1 MNGRM
6 LRKATTT
13 TTTWRGAGLGRPQGR
28 RGGGAVVRATPLPL
42 DIKKV
47 TPVGGRTFVKV
58 HEIEDQ
64 TKGGILLPDQAQ
76 TKQTMGTVV
85 VADEGVEFGVGSK
98 VVYSQFAGTEL
109 EVEGKE
115 HVILKNDD
123 VVGLMPTS
131 DAKDMKPTANG
142 ILLAIEKE
150 DEKTSSGIFLTGST
164 KEKPSTGKVL
174 AVGPGRKDEDGKVEP
189 VEGVSVGDSVLY
201 NKFSGVDFEAKDGT
215 ALIVIKDHDVLATL
229 E

>member
-6 LRKATTT
+6 LRKATT

-28 RGGGAVVRATPLPL
+28 RGGAVVRATPLPL

-58 HEIEDQ
+58 DEIEDQ

-76 TKQTMGTVV
+76 TKQTIGTVV
-85 VADEGVEFGVGSK
+85 VADEGMEFGVGSK

-109 EVEGKE
+109 EVEGKD
-115 HVILKNDD
+115 HVLLKD
-123 VVGLMPTS
+123 
-131 DAKDMKPTANG
+131 
-142 ILLAIEKE
+142 

-174 AVGPGRKDEDGKVEP
+174 AVGPGRKDEDGKVEA
-189 VEGVSVGDSVLY
+189 VDVAVGTTVLY
-201 NKFSGVDFEAKDGT
+201 NKFSGVDFEANDGT
-215 ALIVIKDHDVLATL
+215 PLMVIKDHDVLACL
-229 E
+229 D

>member
-1 MNGRM
+1 M
-6 LRKATTT
+6 ATTRGSMLMRKGGACLRPAV
-13 TTTWRGAGLGRPQGR
+13 RGAARN
-28 RGGGAVVRATPLPL
+28 VCVRATPLPL

-47 TPVGGRTFVKV
+47 TPVGGRTFVRV
-58 HEIEDQ
+58 EEIEEQ
-64 TKGGILLPDQAQ
+64 TQGGILLPDNAQ
-76 TKQTMGTVV
+76 EKQTAGTVV
-85 VADEGVEFGVGSK
+85 FADPEVGFEVGAK

-109 EVEGKE
+109 EVEGSD

-123 VVGLMPTS
+123 VVGVMPTA
-131 DAKDMKPTANG
+131 DVKDMKPTGNG
-142 ILLAIEKE
+142 ILLEIEKE

-174 AVGPGRKDEDGKVEP
+174 AVGPGRKGESGKVEP
-189 VEGVSVGDSVLY
+189 LEGVSVGDSVLY

-215 ALIVIKDHDVLATL
+215 ALIVIKDHDILATL

>member
-6 LRKATTT
+6 LRKATT

-28 RGGGAVVRATPLPL
+28 RGGAVVRATPLPL

-58 HEIEDQ
+58 DEIEDQ

-76 TKQTMGTVV
+76 TKQTIGTVV

-109 EVEGKE
+109 EVEGKD
-115 HVILKNDD
+115 HVLLKNDD

-142 ILLAIEKE
+142 VLLEIEKE

-174 AVGPGRKDEDGKVEP
+174 AVGPGRKDEDGKVEA
-189 VEGVSVGDSVLY
+189 VDVAVGTTVLY
-201 NKFSGVDFEAKDGT
+201 NKFSGVDFEANDGT
-215 ALIVIKDHDVLATL
+215 PLMVIKDHDVLACL
-229 E
+229 D